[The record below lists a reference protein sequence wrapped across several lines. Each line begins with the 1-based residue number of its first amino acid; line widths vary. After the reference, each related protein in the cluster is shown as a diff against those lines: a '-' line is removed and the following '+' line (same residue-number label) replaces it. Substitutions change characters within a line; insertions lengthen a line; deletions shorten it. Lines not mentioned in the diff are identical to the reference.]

1 MLYMPHDKVVWDT
14 FLMKKDDTYHLFH
27 LRFNSALGHA
37 VSKDLAHWTEEPTI
51 EFGLPGSWHAGGA
64 TLTGA
69 VLEHDG
75 RYWYAVGCS
84 DSGGFQVYGFAVSDD
99 LYNWEMVDVD
109 APSIVVG
116 SEYYDH
122 NSRFGGGGW
131 RDTAFR
137 TDEDGWVHCYLCASR
152 AEAPDMYSTG
162 AVIGHIRS
170 KDLKNWEYLP
180 PLAHVGDKVGAA
192 ECPSMLEINGKYYLT
207 FVDHGSGGMRW
218 HASGYE
224 DCGGTYYLV
233 SDSPDGPFTYTANPL
248 LLGSG
253 LDRQESWAGRAAY
266 IDGKW
271 LIYSHMSSKT
281 AFANL
286 KEIVQTEDGSLD
298 LKYFPAMEK
307 LAIGEPAVIKSAERV
322 QGPSGG
328 MRGWSDMGSWTSNDG
343 VITGV
348 SPVRGSSAV
357 IAEDAADFILKADVT
372 MEEGSVLGFALR
384 THDHPGVARFA
395 GMPAPTLRGASV
407 IKLDFELGRA
417 EIEELDRVGS
427 AGYGHSDFMNSTVV
441 RNPDR
446 RVVPLEVGKTY
457 NVKIIARDVFY
468 ELYIDDRFILSKQLG
483 TAVSGNVELVCERG
497 TARFE
502 NVTLTAI
509 EGL

>member
-1 MLYMPHDKVVWDT
+1 MLYIPHDKVLWDT

-37 VSKDLAHWTEEPTI
+37 VSKDLAHWKEEPAI
-51 EFGLPGSWHAGGA
+51 EFALPGSWHAAGA

-69 VLEHDG
+69 VLEFNG

-84 DSGGFQVYGFAVSDD
+84 DSNGCQVYGFAVSDD
-99 LYNWEMVDVD
+99 LYNWEMVDTD

-116 SEYYDH
+116 SDFYEHDV
-122 NSRFGGGGW
+122 RFGAAGW

-137 TDEDGWVHCYLCASR
+137 VDDEGWVHCYLCANTKM
-152 AEAPDMYSTG
+152 ADMTSSG
-162 AVIGHIRS
+162 AAIAHIRS

-180 PLAHVGDKVGAA
+180 AAAEVGDKVSAA
-192 ECPSMLEINGKYYLT
+192 ECPSMLEINGKWYLT

-224 DCGGTYYLV
+224 DSGGTYYLAA
-233 SDSPDGPFTYTANPL
+233 DTPDGPFTYTKNPL

-253 LDRQESWAGRAAY
+253 CDRQESWAGRAAY

-271 LIYSHMSSKT
+271 LIYSHMSSKN

-286 KEIVQTEDGSLD
+286 KEIVQSEDGGLE
-298 LKYFPAMEK
+298 LKYFPAIEN
-307 LAIGEPAVIKSAERV
+307 LACAKPLHITTAERV
-322 QGPSGG
+322 KGSGTG
-328 MRGWSDMGSWTSNDG
+328 MRGWGDRGLWTAEGG
-343 VITGV
+343 VITGTC
-348 SPVRGSSAV
+348 PAMGSSALLT
-357 IAEDAADFILKADVT
+357 ENADSFILEADITLEKGAV
-372 MEEGSVLGFALR
+372 VGFALR
-384 THDHPGVARFA
+384 AHEHEGVARFA
-395 GMPAPTLRGASV
+395 GQPAPMLHGAAV
-407 IKLDFELGRA
+407 IRLDYELGRA

-446 RVVPLEVGKTY
+446 RSFPLEVGRKY
-457 NVKIIARDVFY
+457 HVRVIARDVFY
-468 ELYIDDRFILSKQLG
+468 ELYIDDKFVLCKQLG
-483 TAVSGNVELVCERG
+483 TAISGGVEAVVERG

-509 EGL
+509 EPL